1 MLPQLLLIGATGRT
15 GRLIL
20 QQALNRGH
28 FVTIIIR
35 KASESLPRHENLT
48 TVVGNPCN
56 IAEVETA
63 VLATRPNLAVVI
75 VSALGQTRASGNPWA
90 APTSPKLFMESA
102 IRSVLSACDVPKVNS
117 TVNVVKLVSIS
128 AFGTGS
134 SYPQLNFLMKLI
146 MKYSNM
152 SQTLEDQNAVDEV
165 VKAGHLPFVLV
176 RPAMLTEKEA
186 AEVKVFGNDGEGL
199 SWMPSISM
207 ASVAEFVLDATVR
220 DWWDGMT
227 PVISN

>member
-1 MLPQLLLIGATGRT
+1 MLPQLLLLGATGRT

-20 QQALNRGH
+20 QQALARGH

-35 KASESLPRHENLT
+35 RPSDSLLKHENLT

-56 IAEVETA
+56 TA
-63 VLATRPNLAVVI
+63 DIERTFLATQPSIPIVL

-90 APTSPKLFMESA
+90 APTSPRLFMESA
-102 IRSVLSACDVPKVNS
+102 MRAVLAASDSQSVKSVR
-117 TVNVVKLVSIS
+117 TIEKLVSIS

-134 SYPQLNFLMKLI
+134 SYPQLNLLMKLI
-146 MKYSNM
+146 MRYSNM
-152 SQTLEDQNAVDEV
+152 SQTLEDQNAVDKV
-165 VKAGHLPFVLV
+165 VKAGKLSFVLV
-176 RPAMLTEKEA
+176 RPAMLSEKEA
-186 AEVKVFGNDGEGL
+186 AEVNIYGNDGNGL

-207 ASVAEFVLDATVR
+207 ASLARFVLDAAVR
-220 DWWDGMT
+220 DQWDGMT